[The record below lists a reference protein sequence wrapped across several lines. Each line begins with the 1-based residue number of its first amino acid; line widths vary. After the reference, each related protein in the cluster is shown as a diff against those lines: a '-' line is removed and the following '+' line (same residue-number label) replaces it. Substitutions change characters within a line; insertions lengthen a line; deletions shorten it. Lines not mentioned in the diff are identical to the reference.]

1 MSAITDR
8 KLRVLFVTEDD
19 PLYVIRF
26 FEVFFD
32 EYPKD
37 EIEIVGVSVQEAFH
51 EPKHKTAKRILRF
64 YGPVDFVRLLSRYIK
79 VKLRGDS
86 IVKLAK
92 DKNLPIVEAPLTGL
106 EALAH
111 PIANVDLVIGLAAHG
126 QARAYPLKVLG
137 GPQREIINDRLGDE
151 PFAVNW

>member
-1 MSAITDR
+1 MSEIGNE
-8 KLRVLFVTEDD
+8 KLKLVFVTEDD

-51 EPKHKTAKRILRF
+51 EPKWKTAKRIFRF
-64 YGPVDFVRLLSRYIK
+64 YGPIDFCRLLARYFK

-92 DKNLPIVEAPLTGL
+92 EKGLPSP
-106 EALAH
+106 
-111 PIANVDLVIGLAAHG
+111 
-126 QARAYPLKVLG
+126 
-137 GPQREIINDRLGDE
+137 
-151 PFAVNW
+151 